1 MLLYTE
7 MTCLQP
13 RHLARPGQA
22 GEALLLQGLIGEDG
36 DGVREVQAA
45 RFGAHGQADAAVGVR
60 KAERLGQPRR
70 LLAEEEPAVT
80 RQVGL
85 TVILRGLG
93 GGEPE
98 VLLRFRVLREE
109 RGQIF
114 IVAHGDEVPV
124 IQPRALDGAVGNIE
138 AERADEVEVAAG
150 CGTGARDIP
159 AILRNFRFYEYDMD
173 HFAAPSFLPP

>member
-1 MLLYTE
+1 MATE
-7 MTCLQP
+7 FERFRL
-13 RHLARPGQA
+13 RASARM
-22 GEALLLQGLIGEDG
+22 GE
-36 DGVREVQAA
+36 
-45 RFGAHGQADAAVGVR
+45 ADAAVGVR

-85 TVILRGLG
+85 TVVLRGLG

-114 IVAHGDEVPV
+114 HS
-124 IQPRALDGAVGNIE
+124 RA
-138 AERADEVEVAAG
+138 R
-150 CGTGARDIP
+150 
-159 AILRNFRFYEYDMD
+159 
-173 HFAAPSFLPP
+173 